1 MNARLGWA
9 FRSSPEG
16 SLRTVWRD
24 LGAAHAEQDGRGA
37 VRTDEPRIQKGM
49 CDMDVTTQ
57 IRLLWLG
64 GLGALTGVVLGT
76 VWLLGGWQHRRAQ
89 RRSRLLERVRQQF
102 PVELRDQIT
111 LQVRG
116 TMLGR
121 RALITVD
128 IGHHAPEAW
137 WSIVAGLTQNL
148 LPDVRRLVIHR
159 YDARIVETHV
169 QSRRYQ

>member
-9 FRSSPEG
+9 FRSSREG

-24 LGAAHAEQDGRGA
+24 LGAAHAEQDRRGA

-89 RRSRLLERVRQQF
+89 RR
-102 PVELRDQIT
+102 
-111 LQVRG
+111 
-116 TMLGR
+116 
-121 RALITVD
+121 
-128 IGHHAPEAW
+128 
-137 WSIVAGLTQNL
+137 
-148 LPDVRRLVIHR
+148 
-159 YDARIVETHV
+159 
-169 QSRRYQ
+169 

>member
-89 RRSRLLERVRQQF
+89 RRSRLLECVRQQL
-102 PVELRDQIT
+102 PVDLRDQIA

-121 RALITVD
+121 RVVITVD
-128 IGHHAPEAW
+128 MGHHTPEAW
-137 WSIVAGLTQNL
+137 WSIVAGLSRNL
-148 LPDVRRLVIHR
+148 LPDVRRLVCR
-159 YDARIVETHV
+159 AEARPFPVTLAITPG
-169 QSRRYQ
+169 RR